1 GNTAGR
7 VRETLE
13 ILDEL
18 IDSPD
23 HQTLEAFISRIPM
36 VFRIVLVSPHGWFGQ
51 EGVLG
56 RPDTGGQVVYV
67 LDQAKSLEKQLQ

>member
-1 GNTAGR
+1 VGSNTAGR
-7 VRETLE
+7 VQETLE

-18 IDSPD
+18 IDS
-23 HQTLEAFISRIPM
+23 QTDLKLLFLNSM
-36 VFRIVLVSPHGWFGQ
+36 VFRLSSPVGFGQ

-67 LDQAKSLEKQLQ
+67 LDQTRA